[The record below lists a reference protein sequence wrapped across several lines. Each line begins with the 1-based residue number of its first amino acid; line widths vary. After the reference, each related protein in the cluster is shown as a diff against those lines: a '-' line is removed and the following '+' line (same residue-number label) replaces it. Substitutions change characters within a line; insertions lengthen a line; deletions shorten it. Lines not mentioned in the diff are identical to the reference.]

1 MKSKHVLA
9 LADAKTIMDGA
20 RAEAERRGLEMSIAI
35 TDEAG
40 VLLLLERLDNGRL
53 HTPEVATLKART
65 AAISRTPTATL
76 QEQVKTQPAYLT
88 FPGRVPLQGGLPIL
102 HAGTVVGG
110 IGVSGGK
117 PEEDETVCQAGL
129 DGFASAG

>member
-1 MKSKHVLA
+1 MKQKNILT
-9 LADAKTIMDGA
+9 LDDARRLMDGA
-20 RAEAERRGLEMSIAI
+20 RTEAATRGLEMSIAI

-65 AAISRTPTATL
+65 AAIARTATATL
-76 QEQVKTQPAYLT
+76 QEQVKSVPAYLS
-88 FPGRVPLQGGLPIL
+88 FPGRVPLQGGLPI
-102 HAGTVVGG
+102 AFDGAVVGA

-117 PEEDETVCQAGL
+117 PDEDEDVCRAGL
-129 DGFASAG
+129 AAFEKT

>member
-1 MKSKHVLA
+1 MRTKQVLT
-9 LADAKTIMDGA
+9 LADAKLIMEAA
-20 RAEAERRGLEMSIAI
+20 RAEAERRGLEMSIAV

-53 HTPEVATLKART
+53 HTPDVATAKART
-65 AAISRTPTATL
+65 AAISRTATAVL
-76 QEQVKTQPAYLT
+76 QEQVKAQPAYLT

-102 HAGTVVGG
+102 HEGAVVGG

-117 PEEDETVCQAGL
+117 PEEDEAVCQAGL
-129 DGFASAG
+129 TALTN